1 MVRTFTAAR
10 HGYSNIA
17 RVCGWLYGF
26 DFNDHVCDGSR
37 FSNATYSE
45 LHPYENWTAPNHFLR
60 SLRMKREAANALA
73 NTIAATGNSGTLI
86 TISSI
91 KIIHHQITV
100 KLVVQK
106 FG

>member
-1 MVRTFTAAR
+1 
-10 HGYSNIA
+10 
-17 RVCGWLYGF
+17 
-26 DFNDHVCDGSR
+26 
-37 FSNATYSE
+37 
-45 LHPYENWTAPNHFLR
+45 
-60 SLRMKREAANALA
+60 MKREAANALA